1 MAPTV
6 RRAGPDDIPAL
17 LALMTE
23 FYAESGYRL
32 DPERAG
38 MAFDRLLGN
47 DHLGQVWLV
56 ELAGAA
62 AGYLVLTTCFSM
74 EFGGLCAWV
83 DDLFVR
89 PAARNHGLAG
99 RLLDAARQ
107 SAEAAGV
114 RALHLEAAADNAP
127 AQRAYRRAGF
137 RPVERQLLTLELAE
151 PTHVR

>member
-1 MAPTV
+1 VAPTV
-6 RRAGPDDIPAL
+6 RLAEPADL
-17 LALMTE
+17 STLVGLMTE

-32 DPERAG
+32 EPDRAG
-38 MAFDRLLGN
+38 AAFDRLLRDGR
-47 DHLGQVWLV
+47 LGQVWLV
-56 ELAGAA
+56 ELDHHA
-62 AGYLVLTTCFSM
+62 AGYLVLTFCYSM
-74 EFGGLCAWV
+74 EFGGLGAWI

-89 PAARNHGLAG
+89 PAARNGGLAG
-99 RLLDAARQ
+99 RLLEVARR

-137 RPVERQLLTLELAE
+137 QTVERQLLTLELAE